1 MTQQSNKEKSKHDKK
16 EKTPLHKRV
25 FRFIAKFFLVIFILL
40 VLLLLFIRSPWGQ
53 NIIVNRVVNYVSNKT
68 QTQVQL
74 DKLFITW
81 RGNIN
86 LEGLYLE
93 DKQGDTL
100 LYTRQLEADIPI
112 YPILSNNNLNINS
125 LEWDGA
131 VANIKRKDTLAG
143 LNFRFLIEAFADS
156 SQTQKNTGAQ
166 NQKKPLS
173 INLGDFHFSDF
184 NFTYQ
189 DAVLGSDLKVKF
201 NALDISMQQ
210 FDLEKQHYFIDKLHF
225 QTALINYEQREPQFM
240 VQDSAQS
247 LLPHLKMNE
256 IRLKEV
262 KFKYLDKPNQLK
274 ADVNLSDFLLSK
286 GNLDLNQQ
294 KIEIT
299 KLGLVESNVS
309 IDLPL
314 TNNSESESQ
323 QVDKPSSTN
332 IWPNWEV
339 NLGNINF
346 ENNQINYYQG
356 DQKKQKNVFNP
367 QAMRITGLYL
377 KAKNLKLGKNKL
389 VNLDLEKLIFEESS
403 GFKLKEASFLAKITD
418 EKLRLKRLKLGTNTS
433 TLRGDIEIN
442 FANLNDFIS
451 DFDRG
456 DFQINIDN
464 LHTQWKEAYYFAP
477 HLKQNEVFVR
487 LKKNPLQAKLKAEGN
502 LSALN
507 IKQLN
512 VNWGKDFSSRLKGVF
527 SNINTID
534 QLEFDLPIFEITTRK
549 SVIEQFIKPEDLGLK
564 LPEEIELQSAFTGN
578 VNAGEVDAFL
588 ETSLGSLQVEGE
600 FNINKVYGFD
610 GEIKTTSI
618 QLAQL
623 LGNEDFGN
631 LSFTAQIKANGEQLN
646 NLDAVLKTNFTELSY
661 ANYDFSALSL
671 AANIKKGKGS
681 IFAVF
686 EDGNLN
692 FEAQTQLVLD
702 SIKSQVNF
710 NLHVEGANLYALGL
724 TNRDIRAKFDL
735 SGYFK
740 GNMQKYQS
748 GLNLDN
754 TVAVY
759 DNRPYY
765 LDDLAAYLA
774 VDQDNTLLSVDSNF
788 LQINLD
794 ANDDP
799 NVIDA
804 ALRKHINQYRG
815 DSLQVSENEMPVKIN
830 LTGRFKP
837 TPIFKDII
845 FDGIKQMDSLGFSL
859 AFNEAKNTLKASINL
874 PYLNYADN
882 KLSNF
887 KLAIEG
893 NGATADLDTGFQAIE
908 AGPFQIGKTNLLANY
923 KDEKLYFGF
932 KAFQENE
939 VFYNMQSV
947 LYQKEGYKHFQILPK
962 DLKLAGKNW
971 QVPPQNKI
979 VFNDQEIEVEQ
990 MRFQHQEQLFK
1001 FYTERIE
1008 NDFALALDWKN
1019 FKIENLFQYLNP
1031 KNSVATGLLD
1041 GEVKFINPL
1050 KENAFTADLQIAN
1063 LHILENE
1070 IGVLKIDAQ
1079 ANDYKTYDL
1088 LAELKG
1094 DKIEAQLKG
1103 DYTIKENTTQYE
1115 FDVNIARLNLQLVQK
1130 FADSSIKEASGEVSA
1145 QIKLA
1150 QEENQLKYKGD
1161 LSFLDAQVTPRALN
1175 TPYKLGNEKIGINNK
1190 HINFNDFTIN
1200 DQRNNQFVINGKIST
1215 ESLINPEF
1223 DLSVKARDFL
1233 ALDATE
1239 EDNDLFFGKAIFD
1252 LNAQVKGD
1260 LNFPKIQADLSVKEG
1275 TDITYI
1281 YPNVAANRITQD
1293 GVVVFVNKE
1302 NPDNILTQNT
1312 KAEKNTLIT
1321 GIELKS
1327 KLRVEPGASFKVI
1340 LDERTNDNLEV
1351 VGQGELLFN
1360 IFENGRTTLTG
1371 RYDISDGHYEMNL
1384 YNLVKR
1390 RFDLAEN
1397 SSISWVGDPT
1407 DAQLHVTAIYQVKT
1421 SASALMASQT
1431 SNASL
1436 EVQNQFKQRIPF
1448 QVYLNVEGELLKPKL
1463 NFRLGIPEDQ
1473 RGAFGG
1479 ALYGRINQLNQQED
1493 ALNKQIFSLLVL
1505 NRFYPSSGSDGSS
1518 GGPATVARDNI
1529 NDALSDQL
1537 NVFSDKLVGDTGIDL
1552 DFGLNSYTD
1561 YQGSTSESR
1570 TDLNISASKKLF
1582 NDRLIVQ
1589 AGSQV
1594 GVQGDARPGE
1604 ENPVIGNVS
1613 IEYLLAPSGRWRL
1626 RGFRK
1631 SEYENVIDGQVFVSG
1646 IALIFNRE
1654 FNQFK
1659 ELFKKE
1665 LDKEKTSTPAPE
1677 EENKQKSNKVKAT
1690 ETSNEDQ
1697 NEQK

>member
-1 MTQQSNKEKSKHDKK
+1 MY
-16 EKTPLHKRV
+16 KRV
-25 FRFIAKFFLVIFILL
+25 LRFIAKFFLVIFILF

-53 NIIVNRVVNYVSNKT
+53 SIIVNRVIDYVSGKT
-68 QTQVQL
+68 ETVVQL

-81 RGNIN
+81 QGNIN

-93 DKQGDTL
+93 DKKGDTL
-100 LYTRQLEADIPI
+100 LYTRQLEADIPL

-143 LNFRFLIEAFADS
+143 FNFQFLIEAFADS
-156 SQTQKNTGAQ
+156 NQTQKNTQTENQ
-166 NQKKPLS
+166 NQPLK
-173 INLGDFHFSDF
+173 INLGDFYFSDF

-210 FDLEKQHYFIDKLHF
+210 FDLEKQDYFIDKLHF
-225 QTALINYEQREPQFM
+225 QKALINYVQSEPQFM
-240 VQDSAQS
+240 VQDSTQS
-247 LLPHLKMNE
+247 LLPHFKMNE

-262 KFKYLDKPNQLK
+262 RFNYLDKPNQLK

-294 KIEIT
+294 KIKIDEI
-299 KLGLVESNVS
+299 GLVDSKVDIDSDMLNNPQKESKG
-309 IDLPL
+309 
-314 TNNSESESQ
+314 
-323 QVDKPSSTN
+323 VDNITDAS
-332 IWPNWEV
+332 IWPDWEV
-339 NLGNINF
+339 NLANIDF
-346 ENNQINYYQG
+346 KNNQISYHEASKPRQE
-356 DQKKQKNVFNP
+356 NVFNP
-367 QAMRITGLYL
+367 QAMTFKGLFV
-377 KAKNLKLGKNKL
+377 KAKNL
-389 VNLDLEKLIFEESS
+389 NLERTKSVGLQLERLAFKESS
-403 GFKLKEASFLAKITD
+403 GFRVKEASFVAQITD
-418 EKLRLKRLKLGTNTS
+418 EKLKVNQIKLGTNTS
-433 TLRGDIEIN
+433 NLR
-442 FANLNDFIS
+442 ANIQIDYTNLDDFIS
-451 DFDRG
+451 DYTQA
-456 DFQINIDN
+456 DFRVDVSQ
-464 LHTQWKEAYYFAP
+464 LETQWVEAYYFAP
-477 HLKQNEVFVR
+477 ELKQNQVFSQ
-487 LKKNPLQAKLKAEGN
+487 LGENPLQAKLKANGN
-502 LSALN
+502 LNTLN
-507 IKQLN
+507 VEQVK
-512 VNWGKDFSSRLKGVF
+512 VNWGEHFSSSLEGVF
-527 SNINTID
+527 SNINNID

-549 SVIEQFIKPEDLGLK
+549 SAIEQFIKPEDLGFK
-564 LPEEIELQSAFTGN
+564 LPDEIELQSSVTGSTS
-578 VNAGEVDAFL
+578 AGELDAFL
-588 ETSLGSLQVEGE
+588 DTSLGSMQVEGE
-600 FNINKVYGFD
+600 FNLDKVYGFE
-610 GEIKTTSI
+610 GEIKTNSI

-623 LGNEDFGN
+623 LDNEDFGN
-631 LSFTAQIKANGEQLN
+631 LSFTAQIKAQGEQLN

-671 AANIKKGKGS
+671 AANIKKGRGS

-686 EDGNLN
+686 EDDNLN

-710 NLHVEGANLYALGL
+710 NLHLEGANLYALGL
-724 TNRDIRAKFDL
+724 TDRDIRTKFDL

-774 VDQDNTLLSVDSNF
+774 VDQDNTLLSVASNF

-794 ANDDP
+794 ANDSP
-799 NVIDA
+799 SIIDA
-804 ALRKHINQYRG
+804 ALRQHINQYRG
-815 DSLQVSENEMPVKIN
+815 DSLQVSKNKTPVKIN
-830 LTGRFKP
+830 LKGSFKP
-837 TPIFKDII
+837 TSIFKDII
-845 FDGIKQMDSLGFSL
+845 FDGIKQMDSLRFSL
-859 AFNEAKNTLKASINL
+859 AFNEEKNTLKGNFNL
-874 PYLNYADN
+874 PYLNYSNN
-882 KLSNF
+882 KLSDF
-887 KLAIEG
+887 KLALKG
-893 NGATADLDTGFQAIE
+893 NGKTADLEVGFRAIE
-908 AGPFQIGKTNLLANY
+908 AGPFQIGKTRLLGNY

-932 KAFQENE
+932 QAFQEDNLT
-939 VFYNMQSV
+939 YNIQSV
-947 LYQKEGYKHFQILPK
+947 LFQKDGYQHFKILPE
-962 DLKLAGKNW
+962 DLKLDGKNW
-971 QVPPQNKI
+971 QVPAENKV
-979 VFNDQEIEVEQ
+979 VFNDQEINVQQ
-990 MRFQHQEQLFK
+990 MRFKHQEQVFK
-1001 FYTERIE
+1001 FYTERLE
-1008 NDFALALDWKN
+1008 NDFALALDWKS
-1019 FKIENLFQYLNP
+1019 FKIENLFHYLNP

-1115 FDVNIARLNLQLVQK
+1115 FDLNLARLNLQLVQK

-1150 QEENQLKYKGD
+1150 QEENQLAYKGNIN
-1161 LSFLDAQVTPRALN
+1161 FLNAQVVPRALN
-1175 TPYKLGNEKIGINNK
+1175 TPYKLGKEKIGITK
-1190 HINFNDFTIN
+1190 EQIDFNAFTIK
-1200 DQRNNQFVINGKIST
+1200 DERENQFVVNGQILTK
-1215 ESLINPEF
+1215 SLLNPEF

-1233 ALDATE
+1233 ALNAKE
-1239 EDNDLFFGKAIFD
+1239 EDNDSFFGKAIFD

-1302 NPDNILTQNT
+1302 NPDNILTQNA
-1312 KAEKNTLIT
+1312 KAEKNTLNT

-1360 IFENGRTTLTG
+1360 IFKNGRTTLTG

-1390 RFDLAEN
+1390 RFDLADN

-1407 DAQLHVTAIYQVKT
+1407 DAQLDVTAIYDVKT

-1677 EENKQKSNKVKAT
+1677 EENKQKSSKLKAT
-1690 ETSNEDQ
+1690 ETTKEDQ
-1697 NEQK
+1697 ND

>member
-1 MTQQSNKEKSKHDKK
+1 MTQQTTNKEKAKLNKK
-16 EKTPLHKRV
+16 GNTALYKRIL
-25 FRFIAKFFLVIFILL
+25 RFIAKFFLVIFILF

-53 NIIVNRVVNYVSNKT
+53 NIIVNRVVDYVSGKT
-68 QTQVQL
+68 KTVVQL

-81 RGNIN
+81 QGNIN

-93 DKQGDTL
+93 DKKGDTL
-100 LYTRQLEADIPI
+100 LYTRQLEADIPL
-112 YPILSNNNLNINS
+112 YPILSNNNLNINA

-131 VANIKRKDTLAG
+131 LANIKRKDTLAG
-143 LNFRFLIEAFADS
+143 FNFQFLIEAFADS
-156 SQTQKNTGAQ
+156 NQPQKNMQ
-166 NQKKPLS
+166 PENKNEPLK
-173 INLGDFHFSDF
+173 INLGDFYFSDF

-201 NALDISMQQ
+201 NALDLSMQE
-210 FDLEKQHYFIDKLHF
+210 FDLEKQDYFIDKLHF
-225 QTALINYEQREPQFM
+225 QKALINYVQSEPQFM
-240 VQDSAQS
+240 VQDSTQS
-247 LLPHLKMNE
+247 GLPHLKMNE

-262 KFKYLDKPNQLK
+262 RFNYLDKPNQLK
-274 ADVNLSDFLLSK
+274 ADVNLINFLLSN

-294 KIEIT
+294 KIQIDELRLVDS
-299 KLGLVESNVS
+299 KLDIDSNKPNNPKKESK
-309 IDLPL
+309 
-314 TNNSESESQ
+314 E
-323 QVDKPSSTN
+323 VDNTTDAS
-332 IWPNWEV
+332 IWPDWEV
-339 NLGNINF
+339 SLANIDF
-346 ENNQINYYQG
+346 KNNQISYHEASKPRQE
-356 DQKKQKNVFNP
+356 NVFNP
-367 QAMRITGLYL
+367 QAMTFKALFV
-377 KAKNLKLGKNKL
+377 KAKNL
-389 VNLDLEKLIFEESS
+389 NLKRTKSVGLQLERLAFKESS
-403 GFKLKEASFLAKITD
+403 GFKVKEASFVAQITD
-418 EKLRLKRLKLGTNTS
+418 EKLKVNHIKLGTNTS
-433 TLRGDIEIN
+433 NLK
-442 FANLNDFIS
+442 ANIQIDYTNLDDFINDYTQA
-451 DFDRG
+451 DFRVNVS
-456 DFQINIDN
+456 Q
-464 LHTQWKEAYYFAP
+464 LETQWVEAYYFAP
-477 HLKQNEVFVR
+477 ELKQNKVFSQ
-487 LKKNPLQAKLKAEGN
+487 LGENPLQAKLKANGN
-502 LSALN
+502 LN
-507 IKQLN
+507 TLN
-512 VNWGKDFSSRLKGVF
+512 VEQVKVYWGDQFNSSLEGVF
-527 SNINTID
+527 SNINNID

-549 SVIEQFIKPEDLGLK
+549 SAIEQFIKQEDLGFN
-564 LPEEIELQSAFTGN
+564 LPDKIELKSTVKGSTS
-578 VNAGEVDAFL
+578 AGELDAFL
-588 ETSLGSLQVEGE
+588 DTSLGSVQVEGE
-600 FNINKVYGFD
+600 FNLHKVYGFE
-610 GEIKTTSI
+610 GEIKTNSI

-623 LGNEDFGN
+623 LDNEDFGN
-631 LSFTAQIKANGEQLN
+631 LSFTTQIKAQGEQLN
-646 NLDAVLKTNFTELSY
+646 NLDALLKTNFTELSY

-671 AANIKKGKGS
+671 TANIKKGKGN

-686 EDGNLN
+686 QDDNLN
-692 FEAQTQLVLD
+692 FEAQTQMVLD
-702 SIKSQVNF
+702 SVKSQVNF
-710 NLHVEGANLYALGL
+710 NLHLEGANLYALGL
-724 TNRDIRAKFDL
+724 TDRDIRTKFDL

-774 VDQDNTLLSVDSNF
+774 VDQDNTLMSVASNF

-804 ALRKHINQYRG
+804 ALRQHINQYRG
-815 DSLQVSENEMPVKIN
+815 DSLQVSENETPVKIN

-845 FDGIKQMDSLGFSL
+845 FDGIKQMDSLRFSL
-859 AFNEAKNTLKASINL
+859 AFNEEKNTLKGNINL
-874 PYLNYADN
+874 PHLNYSNN
-882 KLSNF
+882 KLSDF
-887 KLAIEG
+887 KLVIEG
-893 NGATADLDTGFQAIE
+893 NGKTADLELGFGAIE
-908 AGPFQIGKTNLLANY
+908 AGPFQIGKTKLLGNY

-932 KAFQENE
+932 QAFQEDNLT
-939 VFYNMQSV
+939 YNIQSV
-947 LYQKEGYKHFQILPK
+947 FFQKDGYKHFKILPE
-962 DLKLAGKNW
+962 DLKLEGKNW
-971 QVPPQNKI
+971 QVPAENEV
-979 VFNDQEIEVEQ
+979 VFNDQEINVQQ
-990 MRFQHQEQLFK
+990 MRFKHQEQVFK

-1008 NDFALALDWKN
+1008 NDFALALDWKS
-1019 FKIENLFQYLNP
+1019 FKIENLFHYLNP

-1050 KENAFTADLQIAN
+1050 KENALTADLEIAN

-1070 IGVLKIDAQ
+1070 IGNLKVDAQ

-1094 DKIEAQLKG
+1094 DHIEAQLEG
-1103 DYTIKENTTQYE
+1103 DYTIKENTSQYDFNLNLE
-1115 FDVNIARLNLQLVQK
+1115 RLDLQLVQK
-1130 FADSSIKEASGEVSA
+1130 FANSSIKEASGEVAA
-1145 QIKLA
+1145 QIKLS
-1150 QEENQLKYKGD
+1150 QEENQLAYKGNIN
-1161 LSFLDAQVTPRALN
+1161 FLNAQVVPRALN
-1175 TPYKLGNEKIGINNK
+1175 TPYKLGKEKIGITK
-1190 HINFNDFTIN
+1190 EQIDFNAFTIK
-1200 DQRNNQFVINGKIST
+1200 DERENQFVVNGQILTK
-1215 ESLINPEF
+1215 SLFNPEF
-1223 DLSVKARDFL
+1223 DLSVKAQDFL
-1233 ALDATE
+1233 ALNANE

-1252 LNAQVKGD
+1252 LYAQVKGD
-1260 LNFPKIQADLSVKEG
+1260 LNFPKIQADLNVKEG
-1275 TDITYI
+1275 TAITYI
-1281 YPNVAANRITQD
+1281 YPNVAANRVTQD
-1293 GVVVFVNKE
+1293 GVVVFVNKQ
-1302 NPDNILTQNT
+1302 NPDNILTQNA
-1312 KAEKNTLIT
+1312 KAEKSSLIT
-1321 GIELKS
+1321 GLELKS
-1327 KLRVEPGASFKVI
+1327 KLLVESGASFKVI

-1360 IFENGRTTLTG
+1360 IFKNGRTTLTG
-1371 RYDISDGHYEMNL
+1371 RYNISDGHYEMNL

-1390 RFDLAEN
+1390 RFDLADN

-1407 DAQLHVTAIYQVKT
+1407 DAQLDVTAIYEVKT
-1421 SASALMASQT
+1421 SASTLMASQT

-1537 NVFSDKLVGDTGIDL
+1537 NVFSEKLVGDTGIDL

-1594 GVQGDARPGE
+1594 GVEGDARPGE

-1613 IEYLLAPSGRWRL
+1613 IEYLISPSGRWRL

-1654 FNQFK
+1654 FNQFR

-1665 LDKEKTSTPAPE
+1665 LNKEKTSTPAPKK
-1677 EENKQKSNKVKAT
+1677 ENEQKSSKLKAT
-1690 ETSNEDQ
+1690 ETIKEDQ
-1697 NEQK
+1697 ND